1 MFYIICSFHRKAER
15 IVDLQQQQ
23 WNYLTKRHESGTMIL
38 QEIIAPFETN
48 PNVKIELQLETCSI
62 NICGVPDAVISAYD
76 HINNQLNKDLHVQ
89 DRYVNYYS
97 ITFMVYLYTIASN
110 FTLVSE
116 TFAGLRWQL

>member
-1 MFYIICSFHRKAER
+1 
-15 IVDLQQQQ
+15 
-23 WNYLTKRHESGTMIL
+23 MIL

-76 HINNQLNKDLHVQ
+76 HINNQLDKDLHVQ

-97 ITFMVYLYTIASN
+97 ISFMVYLYTIASN